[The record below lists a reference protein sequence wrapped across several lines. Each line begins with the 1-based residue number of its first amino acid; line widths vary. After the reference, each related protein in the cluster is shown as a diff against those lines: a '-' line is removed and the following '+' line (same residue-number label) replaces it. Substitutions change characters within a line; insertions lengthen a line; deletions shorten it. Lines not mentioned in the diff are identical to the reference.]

1 MTENIQI
8 IHEIAKFLKGH
19 NDKLKYVVNVETIPF
34 HNYATCVIHE
44 PGKVPYLH
52 KERFT
57 PFLYLKDIKKHG
69 INLFNGDRDALIS
82 AIKEYGIIIKDL
94 ETGDQPR
101 LKDGYT
107 IRVSSTNSYNAIINF
122 LKAGGLDMW
131 EGNNKSQYFY
141 TVSLEEQ
148 FFISTGVRLFKGLE
162 KFSDVH
168 KLIFDIETT
177 SLRPFNGRVFLI
189 GVRDNR
195 GFETILRVNKED
207 DDKEERILIE
217 KFFSIID
224 WVKPA
229 IISGYN
235 SEEFDFYFIL
245 ERAKILGLLS
255 EEKMKRYS
263 KFIGNFPTTLTSEK
277 DNNGRFRQNLQRR
290 PNSTVKLGNTTDH
303 YTATQMWGYSVTD
316 IHHSVKR
323 AAAVNTEIKNTK
335 LKYIASINELAKPDR
350 MYIKGDKIGE
360 FYKENKVFI
369 VNPINNNYERVP
381 LQFQDDAEKLF
392 QLQELRLKL
401 DAEQYKEKRQSV
413 LEGVN
418 KELLDWLRTKSET
431 FTNKYVLMRGEKI
444 VERYLLDDLW
454 ETDKVDNLYS
464 QSSFML
470 AKIVPTTY
478 VRAATM
484 GNASVWNLLMTTW
497 SYEKNLAIPLPDV
510 NEKFSGGLARCY
522 RKGFNKDIIKLDFA
536 SLYPMLQLTYGI
548 FPKFD
553 ITGVIRKMLL
563 YLSTT
568 RNIYKNLA
576 KGKGLSETQI
586 EVLKLIDE
594 ATYYKFINR
603 IEFTPDE
610 KNLFEVKQL
619 PIKILNNSLFG
630 ALGSSEAFHWSDNIC
645 AARITCTGR
654 IHLREMIMWFTKYKM
669 IPLLAVTDGV
679 NFSYPKFSKMNL
691 DGIECDIEMK
701 IDEIWKYEE
710 YTGVK
715 ALVEKFNEEVM
726 PKPFMSVDVDG
737 MWESSLNL
745 SRINYANL
753 SAAGFDKKKN
763 KEVPEKIKL
772 TGNTIKSKVM
782 PEYIAEFIDIGLD
795 KILHGDG
802 EGFVEA
808 YNKYLEKIFF
818 KQIPLKKIATKK
830 RYKITVNQ
838 YLNRGLNKNGKKK
851 AKMAHMEAVMLE
863 RNKIAYAEFEKL
875 FGKAPEGVKRDDKEI
890 YEAVGHLLPNEPEMD
905 SYIYYVNAGTKK
917 GHSDSAM
924 IEKDGKLVLAANIIN
939 VKNLEDN
946 PEMLGEYNVIK
957 YVEAFNKRVDKILE
971 GFEPNIRK
979 MILVN
984 NPANREFFSKSE
996 LELKSFPADNLE
1008 KSLILE
1014 DKELEFWN
1022 RTGLNPSDIWDGYRL
1037 GSPDDLEEIQEYEEK
1052 VKYLNEKFKERNDP
1066 RKVKS
1071 VNQQLE
1077 DGEFLLLKNFNIYD
1091 LYHFKDNNLMI
1102 AKPNVFSLNI
1112 EGDYDFIIMGLSK
1125 KTIKMKTEMAAKYK
1139 ELNGISQEIKL
1150 STVPNGL
1157 IELETFISAELE
1169 KQKAKEEE
1177 EEEIFDEDNDD

>member
-1 MTENIQI
+1 MTETIQV

-44 PGKVPYLH
+44 PNKVPYIH

-69 INLFNGDRDALIS
+69 INLFNGDRDAMMN
-82 AIKEYGIIIKDL
+82 AIKEYGIIIKQL

-101 LKDGYT
+101 LKEGYT
-107 IRVSSTNSYNAIINF
+107 IRISSTNSYNAIVNF

-131 EGNNKSQYFY
+131 EGNNKAQYFY
-141 TVSLEEQ
+141 TLSLEEQ
-148 FFISTGVRLFKGLE
+148 FFISTGIRLFKGIE
-162 KFSDVH
+162 EYSGVH

-195 GFETILRVNKED
+195 GFETILKVNKEN

-263 KFIGNFPTTLTSEK
+263 KFIGGFPTTLTSEK
-277 DNNGRFRQNLQRR
+277 DNNGRYRHTIQRR
-290 PNSTVKLGNTTDH
+290 PSSTVKLGNTTDH
-303 YTATQMWGYSVTD
+303 YTATQMWGYSITD
-316 IHHSVKR
+316 ILHGVKR
-323 AAAVNTEIKNTK
+323 AAAVNTEIKSTK
-335 LKYIASINELAKPDR
+335 LKEIAKFNELAKPDR

-360 FYKENKVFI
+360 FWRENKIWI
-369 VNPINNNYERVP
+369 VNPINNNYERIP
-381 LQFQDDAEKLF
+381 LQYQEDAEKLF
-392 QLQELRLKL
+392 KLQEVRLALEPDK
-401 DAEQYKEKRQSV
+401 YKVTRQSI
-413 LEGVN
+413 LESVN
-418 KELLDWLRTKSET
+418 KELIDWLRKKSEV
-431 FTNKYVLMRGEKI
+431 FTNKYVLMRGDKI

-454 ETDKVDNLYS
+454 ETDKIDNLYS

-497 SYEKNLAIPLPDV
+497 SYEKDLAIPLPDK

-522 RKGFNKDIIKLDFA
+522 RKGFNKRIIKLDFA

-548 FPKFD
+548 FPMFD

-568 RNIYKNLA
+568 RNIYKNLG
-576 KGKGLSETQI
+576 KGKSLSDTQV
-586 EVLKLIDE
+586 EVLKVIDE
-594 ATYYKFINR
+594 TTYYKYINR
-603 IEFTPDE
+603 VEFTSDE
-610 KNLFEVKQL
+610 KHLFEVKQL

-630 ALGSSEAFHWSDNIC
+630 ALGSGEAFHWSDNVC

-654 IHLREMIMWFTKYKM
+654 IHLRQMIMWFTKYDM

-679 NFSYPKFSKMNL
+679 NFSYPVNSKLRL
-691 DGIECDIEMK
+691 DGTVSEVELP
-701 IDEIWKYEE
+701 IDQIWVYGNLKAE
-710 YTGVK
+710 K
-715 ALVEKFNEEVM
+715 ALVEMFNEEVM
-726 PKPFMSVDVDG
+726 PKPFMGVDIDG
-737 MWESSLNL
+737 KWLSSLNL

-753 SAAGFDKKKN
+753 SEAYYDDKKK
-763 KEVPEKIKL
+763 KDVPEKIKL

-851 AKMAHMEAVMLE
+851 AKMAHMEAVLLE
-863 RNKIAYAEFEKL
+863 RNKVAYAEYEKL
-875 FGKAPEGVKRDDKEI
+875 FGKVPEGVKRDDKEI

-917 GHSDSAM
+917 GHADSAM
-924 IEKDGKLVLAANIIN
+924 IEKNGEMVLAANIIN
-939 VKNLEDN
+939 VKDLEDN
-946 PEMLGEYNVIK
+946 PEMVGEYNIIK

-996 LELKSFPADNLE
+996 LELKSFPADDLQ

-1022 RTGLNPSDIWDGYRL
+1022 RTGLNPSDIWSGYRL
-1037 GSPDDLEEIQEYEEK
+1037 GSTDDLEEVQEYEEK
-1052 VKYLNEKFKERNDP
+1052 VKYLNGKFEERNDP

-1071 VNQQLE
+1071 ANQKLE
-1077 DGEFLLLKNFNIYD
+1077 DGDFLLMKNFNIFD
-1091 LYHFKDNNLMI
+1091 LYHFKDNNYML

-1112 EGDYDFIIMGLSK
+1112 DGDYDFIIMGLSK
-1125 KTIKMKTEMAAKYK
+1125 KTIKLKTEMAAKYK
-1139 ELNGISQEIKL
+1139 ELNNIPQEIKL
-1150 STVPNGL
+1150 STVPNAL
-1157 IELETFISAELE
+1157 IELENFITVELE